1 MCYLKFYAILLDK
14 QSIVTKYF
22 GFLLA
27 LSNWDGVFYHQTVK
41 NIIDK
46 TIQQ

>member
-1 MCYLKFYAILLDK
+1 MISLDK
-14 QSIVTKYF
+14 QSSSTKYF
-22 GFLLA
+22 GFALA

-41 NIIDK
+41 DIVDK